1 MAKHHSGSFLSGI
14 LVGSTVG
21 AVVGLLMAPRTGKDT
36 RRILKKSAQAL
47 PELAEDLSTT
57 LNLHANNLSH
67 STRERWQGTL
77 SRLQTA
83 IAAGV
88 QVSQATATDLNQQS
102 ADSGPETTP
111 PLADTPS

>member
-1 MAKHHSGSFLSGI
+1 MAKHHSGSFLSGVLI
-14 LVGSTVG
+14 GSTVG
-21 AVVGLLMAPRTGKDT
+21 AVVGLLVAPRTGKET

-57 LNLHANNLSH
+57 LNLHAHNLSH

-77 SRLQTA
+77 QRLQTA

-88 QVSQATATDLNQQS
+88 QVSQSTAADLNQT
-102 ADSGPETTP
+102 AATP
-111 PLADTPS
+111 SSEAKPLADTPS